1 MQETFG
7 LRVLGESSTAVFFAV
22 APGHAGH
29 TQVLV
34 LFARGIEVSAERSTV
49 DHIAFTVDL
58 EGYDSE
64 RQRLTALGLSVEVAQ
79 HEWVKWRSLTC
90 MIPRETKS
98 NWSASIRVSDQPSK
112 ARSRYVS
119 AMTASTKSRAGRS
132 ALGDLSGVALA
143 RNTLRHAAP
152 KWALYRSA

>member
-1 MQETFG
+1 MLQSALGDNAGVVLSAGDAAAMTQSAIKTLGEIALRVNDLPRMKRFYAETLG

-49 DHIAFTVDL
+49 DHIAFTIDL

-79 HEWVKWRSLTC
+79 HDWVKWRSLYVHDPEGNEVELVC
-90 MIPRETKS
+90 F
-98 NWSASIRVSDQPSK
+98 DPS
-112 ARSRYVS
+112 
-119 AMTASTKSRAGRS
+119 
-132 ALGDLSGVALA
+132 L
-143 RNTLRHAAP
+143 
-152 KWALYRSA
+152 

>member
-1 MQETFG
+1 MLQSALGDHAGVVLSAGYAAAMTQASAIKTLGEIALRVNDLPRMKRFYAETLG

-49 DHIAFTVDL
+49 DHIAFTIDL

-79 HEWVKWRSLTC
+79 H
-90 MIPRETKS
+90 
-98 NWSASIRVSDQPSK
+98 D
-112 ARSRYVS
+112 
-119 AMTASTKSRAGRS
+119 
-132 ALGDLSGVALA
+132 ALA
-143 RNTLRHAAP
+143 RRQIDNPEIPNHLRIGVTED
-152 KWALYRSA
+152 RQ